1 MVLRVFLYLS
11 LVHLYVDECTAMRNI
26 PFKSVLHGVAHKF
39 SLDPEQSN
47 FLTNQ
52 AIPIGEYI
60 DQWVRRLYDARDW
73 PEWTVTKKFAPSNHV
88 VTWDALALGAPTVSV
103 KIGRVI
109 SVFLVDPSTTDAP
122 IDTPFTLTDT
132 GIHVGYQHGSFVW
145 IKYLA
150 PPPKFTAEQWNAATT
165 YALDDVAYSYTT
177 GEVYRSKANSNFG
190 HDPASNFSL
199 PPNPIIGHPPSLPP
213 PSVEITQQ
221 WTPDNPG
228 IVSRSQIV
236 IVDFNQTP
244 DGTAIPDPLPDF
256 PAGVVVAFNVN
267 YGGTLPAIANA
278 AVAGTPLSIA
288 DAIDDMVAD
297 LIAYAE
303 LASFTITGDHAN
315 KTITIEDASNFT
327 IEDAIYRAGTEGP
340 NHFLKVSQTQ
350 SYQPA
355 FSAASGQPQIAQITI
370 NADTTYPG
378 ATYEL
383 LVTDSSG
390 VDHTVEYV
398 SQLYDSSAQILQGI
412 ILAVEVAAA
421 TDTFWQGVQLA
432 FDPTGITLDV
442 SVRDRVSVAL
452 RPAPT
457 GSGWWELVPFPKA
470 IADAVMRGAVADL
483 NREWGQTEKAAAEEA
498 VVPQETD
505 IAAGDFTTMP
515 DPPLTT
521 QQAGYSRYKV
531 H

>member
-11 LVHLYVDECTAMRNI
+11 LVHLYVDECTAMRNL

-60 DQWVRRLYDARDW
+60 DQWVRRLYHARDW

-150 PPPKFTAEQWNAATT
+150 PPPKFTAEQWSAATT

-213 PSVEITQQ
+213 PTTEITQEFVPNNVGVTARSKRVTVYIADL
-221 WTPDNPG
+221 TPPPNP
-228 IVSRSQIV
+228 
-236 IVDFNQTP
+236 
-244 DGTAIPDPLPDF
+244 PDPVT
-256 PAGVVVAFNVN
+256 VVLSAFSFYV
-267 YGGTLPAIANA
+267 YDDTH
-278 AVAGTPLSIA
+278 TPLVQAQYIVMSSPTPIA
-288 DAIDDMVAD
+288 TALTDMVAD
-297 LIAYAE
+297 LVAA
-303 LASFTITGDHAN
+303 LPGSFTVTSNSTDN
-315 KTITIEDASNFT
+315 TITIEDVSNFT
-327 IEDAIYRAGTEGP
+327 IELAEYISGP
-340 NHFLKVSQTQ
+340 DGIAQGMKVVENQ
-350 SYQPA
+350 SYIPA
-355 FSAASGQPQIAQITI
+355 LAAASGQPQITQTTITD
-370 NADTTYPG
+370 DTTYPG

-412 ILAVEVAAA
+412 ILAVEAAAA

-483 NREWGQTEKAAAEEA
+483 NREWGQTDKAAAEEA